1 MPQSIED
8 LAFTYTVNK
17 LGQTQ
22 TVIGVNFKNPGL
34 VSIQKIPDQIFLS
47 FSNPNCFIS
56 EAKGLAVDKKTFL
69 VKSIPR

>member
-1 MPQSIED
+1 MNECYKRIPIEVLVIPGSIPQSTED
-8 LAFTYTVNK
+8 LAFTHTVNK

-47 FSNPNCFIS
+47 FSNPNCF
-56 EAKGLAVDKKTFL
+56 
-69 VKSIPR
+69 KS